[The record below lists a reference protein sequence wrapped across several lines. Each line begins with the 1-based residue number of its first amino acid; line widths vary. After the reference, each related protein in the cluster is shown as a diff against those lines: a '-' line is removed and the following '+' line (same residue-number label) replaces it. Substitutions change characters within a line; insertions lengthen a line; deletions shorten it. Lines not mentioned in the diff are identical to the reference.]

1 MWSHLMNAIY
11 AYDRSLISPDT
22 AFERPSSVVDAYI
35 NPQNNGKGGTADI
48 VPSDFQELSKDKVNL
63 KFGSNIDK
71 TVIYGEVTKA
81 VVKKPTTSTTT
92 TDKEKQEKEKQEKER
107 QEKEKQ
113 EAAKQEAA
121 KQQELDRQKKEKERL
136 EKERQREIERQKE
149 LERQRKQNA
158 NSNKRN

>member
-1 MWSHLMNAIY
+1 MNAIY
-11 AYDRSLISPDT
+11 AYDSSLISPDT

-92 TDKEKQEKEKQEKER
+92 ADKEKQEKEKQEKER

-113 EAAKQEAA
+113 EAAKQ
-121 KQQELDRQKKEKERL
+121 QELDRQKKEKERL
-136 EKERQREIERQKE
+136 EKERQKEIERQKE